1 LEKIID
7 KIKII
12 NMDDIR
18 MAGDKSKGGRPYF
31 LDSPEVERIFNIT
44 MAVATEVAVLRER
57 LDTIERL
64 LEANHLLNR
73 AQIESFVPSDEE
85 AGERQLWHAR
95 YIARILRMVQ
105 QEIDALAN
113 PDNNKPMEQIAN
125 EINQM

>member
-7 KIKII
+7 EIKII